1 MTPPIKSVV
10 IGTAGHID
18 HGKTA
23 LVRALTGIDAD
34 RLPEEK
40 RRGITIDLGFAFLEA
55 ASSSGRPL
63 RISFVDVPGHSLFI
77 HNMLAGA
84 GCIGAVMLVIS
95 AQEGVKPQTVE
106 HLAICGLLG
115 VRIGLTVI
123 TKIDTVSPNRA
134 AQVGLEVKE
143 FLRGSFLG
151 DGRAEMLAVSATTG
165 QNIDLLRQRLIR
177 LAEEARDSDLDHL
190 PRLPIDR
197 AFVMKG
203 FGTVVTGTLL
213 SGSFRAGQS
222 LTVEP
227 GGRSVRVRGM
237 QTHGRAEDLAL
248 AGSRVALNLAGVEVS
263 EVSRGQTLVAPETL
277 TAVTSIDV
285 EAWLLAGSSALKH
298 GSLVHFHAFTSN
310 TLASVLLYGRSRFE
324 AGASR
329 LLRIKLQTP
338 ILLTAGD
345 PFVLRQVSPPATIGG
360 GRVLDA
366 HPVAKLRKPQAMAW
380 LESLRSAP
388 IEERLLL
395 RVGRRGTKGLS
406 LQHLIA
412 ETGLTREA
420 AEGLLQPLFLSHRL
434 LQIPGDILLARPALD
449 AACEGIGSVLQQH
462 AGGLKRSELK
472 SRTSISSEILDFSL
486 QHLARAQKL
495 RLEGELVYRVEAGNP
510 PSAPEDANLSAIAA
524 IYRKAGLTAP
534 LISEVAAMLNLKESE
549 MRGLVTLLLRERIL
563 VPMGSENLFMHQE
576 ALAQLRAEISEL
588 QGQMVDIARFKQITG
603 LSRKYAIPLLEYL
616 DRQRITRK
624 MGDQRLVI

>member
-134 AQVGLEVKE
+134 AQVELEVKE

-388 IEERLLL
+388 VEERLLL

-510 PSAPEDANLSAIAA
+510 SSAPEDANLSAIAA

-534 LISEVAAMLNLKESE
+534 LLTEVAAMLNLKESE
-549 MRGLVTLLLRERIL
+549 IRGLITLLLRERIL

-588 QGQMVDIARFKQITG
+588 HGQTVDIARFKQITG

>member
-1 MTPPIKSVV
+1 MTSPIKSVV

-55 ASSSGRPL
+55 ATSSGCSL

-115 VRIGLTVI
+115 VRTGLTVI
-123 TKIDTVSPNRA
+123 TKIDTVSTTRA
-134 AQVGLEVKE
+134 AQVELEVKE

-151 DGRAEMLAVSATTG
+151 DGRAEVLAVSAITG
-165 QNIDLLRQRLIR
+165 QNIDPLRQRLIR
-177 LAEEARDSDLDHL
+177 LAEDARDSDLDHL

-222 LTVEP
+222 LTLEP
-227 GGRSVRVRGM
+227 GERSVRVRGM
-237 QTHGRAEDLAL
+237 QIHGRAEDRAF
-248 AGSRVALNLAGVEVS
+248 AGSRVALNLSGVEVP
-263 EVSRGQTLVAPETL
+263 EVNRGQTLVVPETL
-277 TAVTSIDV
+277 AAVTSIDV
-285 EAWLLAGSSALKH
+285 EAWLLPGSSALKH
-298 GSLVHFHAFTSN
+298 DSLVHFHAFTSN

-329 LLRIKLQTP
+329 LIRIKLQTP

-366 HPVAKLRKPQAMAW
+366 HPVTKLRKSQAMAW
-380 LESLRSAP
+380 LETLRSAAD
-388 IEERLLL
+388 EERLLL
-395 RVGRRGTKGLS
+395 RVTRRGTKGLS
-406 LQHLIA
+406 LQQLTA
-412 ETGLTREA
+412 ETGLAREA
-420 AEGLLQPLFLSHRL
+420 LERLLQPLILSDCL
-434 LQIPGDILLARPALD
+434 LRIPGELLLAAPALN
-449 AACEGIGSVLQQH
+449 AACDAIGGVLQQH
-462 AGGLKRSELK
+462 AAGLKRSELK
-472 SRTSISSEILDFSL
+472 SRTSLNPEILDFSL

-495 RLEGELVYRVEAGNP
+495 RVKGELVYPVEASSSSP
-510 PSAPEDANLSAIAA
+510 PEDANLSVVVDT
-524 IYRKAGLTAP
+524 YRKAGLSAP
-534 LISEVAAMLNLKESE
+534 LIFEVAAMLNLKESVI
-549 MRGLVTLLLRERIL
+549 RGLVTLLLREKIL
-563 VPMGSENLFMHQE
+563 VPMGSENLFVHHE
-576 ALAQLRAEISEL
+576 ALDRLRSQISAL
-588 QGQMVDIARFKQITG
+588 HGQTVDIARFKQITG

>member
-1 MTPPIKSVV
+1 MTPPVKSVV

-23 LVRALTGIDAD
+23 LVRALTGIDTD

-40 RRGITIDLGFAFLEA
+40 RRGITIDLGFASLDVV
-55 ASSSGRPL
+55 SSAGRPL

-95 AQEGVKPQTVE
+95 AEEGVKPQTVE

-115 VRIGLTVI
+115 VRTGLTVI
-123 TKIDTVSPNRA
+123 TKIDAVEPSRV
-134 AQVGLEVKE
+134 AQVELEVKT
-143 FLRGSFLG
+143 FLRGTFLG
-151 DGRAEMLAVSATTG
+151 EGRAEILAVSATTG
-165 QNIDLLRQRLIR
+165 QNLAELRQRLIR
-177 LAEEARDSDLDHL
+177 LTEEAQDGDLDHV

-213 SGSFRAGQS
+213 AGSFHTGQS

-227 GGRSVRVRGM
+227 GGRTVRVRGM
-237 QTHGRAEDLAL
+237 QTHGRAEDLAF

-263 EVSRGQTLVAPETL
+263 EVSRGQTLAAPETL

-285 EAWLLAGSSALKH
+285 EAWLLPGSSALKH
-298 GSLVHFHAFTSN
+298 GALVHFHAFTSN
-310 TLASVLLYGRSRFE
+310 TVAKVLIYGRDRFE
-324 AGASR
+324 AGSSR
-329 LLRIKLQTP
+329 LLRIKLQNP
-338 ILLTAGD
+338 ILLAAGD

-366 HPVAKLRKPQAMAW
+366 NPLPRLRKIQAMGW
-380 LESLRSAP
+380 LETLRSAP
-388 IEERLLL
+388 AEEQILS
-395 RVGRRGTKGLS
+395 RVTRRGTEGLS
-406 LQHLIA
+406 LQRLMA
-412 ETGLTREA
+412 ETGLAREA
-420 AEGLLQPLFLSHRL
+420 ADRLLQRLILSQRL
-434 LQIPGDILLARPALD
+434 LQIPGEILLGNQALD
-449 AACEGIGSVLQQH
+449 AACEAIRSVLQQH
-462 AGGLKRSELK
+462 LSGVKRSELK
-472 SRTSISSEILDFSL
+472 TRTSFRPEILDFSL
-486 QHLARAQKL
+486 QRLARAEKL
-495 RLEGELVYRVEAGNP
+495 RLNGELVYPVQAGKP
-510 PSAPEDANLSAIAA
+510 PSAPDPTLSAIAA
-524 IYRKAGLTAP
+524 IYRQAGLSAP
-534 LISEVAAMLNLKESE
+534 LISEVAAMLKLKEDE
-549 MRGLVTLLLRERIL
+549 MRGLVTLLLREKIL
-563 VPMGSENLFMHQE
+563 VQMGSENLFMHHE
-576 ALAQLRAEISEL
+576 ALARLRSEIKEL
-588 QGQMVDIARFKQITG
+588 HGQTVDIARFKQITG